1 MGTFFLLM
9 LVWLIV
15 FLATRNSA
23 VGNLGCCTLIVIF
36 AIVTCVEYDDGEDAR
51 QERVRVSDSI
61 SAAKKQREIEQWLS
75 EPDTDTLRTS
85 KPAHRQPAKQRTFKD
100 YYDSGFDDGY
110 DEGRSDAM
118 AGKEYGANYDD
129 WSGNSDEA
137 KTYYEKGYE
146 AGYELGYKV
155 GSTR

>member
-1 MGTFFLLM
+1 M
-9 LVWLIV
+9 
-15 FLATRNSA
+15 
-23 VGNLGCCTLIVIF
+23 
-36 AIVTCVEYDDGEDAR
+36 
-51 QERVRVSDSI
+51 RVSDSN
-61 SAAKKQREIEQWLS
+61 
-75 EPDTDTLRTS
+75 TYTLRTS

-129 WSGNSDEA
+129 WSGNSGEA

>member
-9 LVWLIV
+9 LAWLIV

-36 AIVTCVEYDDGEDAR
+36 AIVTCVEYDDEEDAR
-51 QERVRVSDSI
+51 QERVRVSVSN
-61 SAAKKQREIEQWLS
+61 
-75 EPDTDTLRTS
+75 TDTLRTS

-118 AGKEYGANYDD
+118 AGKENGANYDD
-129 WSGNSDEA
+129 WSGNSGEA